1 LYRRPKRPAAAIR
14 CERAVFPLCKAADP
28 QLPFAH
34 WLRTFAD
41 VTCDIR
47 ETVRG
52 RRRIYF
58 MLIKRVIPCLD
69 VHDGNVTRGVQ
80 FGRAEAGELRNVGD
94 PVELALRYDR
104 QGADEMVFFDI
115 TATAHGRAS
124 MIDVIERSAD
134 QCFMPLT
141 VGGGIRTVD
150 DMYTMLKA
158 GADKT
163 SINSSALATPE
174 LITAGAERFGSQ
186 CIVVSIDCKKVA
198 PDRWEVFSHG
208 GRKPT
213 GLETIEWALR
223 AEALGAGEIVLN
235 SIDAD
240 GTKAGFDIEITR
252 RVSESVGIP
261 VVASGGAGKL
271 EHLAEVLKDGHA
283 DAVLAASIFH
293 FGEYTVA
300 DVKRYLKGEG
310 IHVRL

>member
-1 LYRRPKRPAAAIR
+1 
-14 CERAVFPLCKAADP
+14 
-28 QLPFAH
+28 
-34 WLRTFAD
+34 
-41 VTCDIR
+41 
-47 ETVRG
+47 
-52 RRRIYF
+52 

-69 VHDGNVTRGVQ
+69 VHDGNVTRGVR

-115 TATAHGRAS
+115 TASAHGRAS
-124 MIDVIERSAD
+124 MIEVIERSAD

-141 VGGGIRTVD
+141 VGGGIRTVE
-150 DMYTMLKA
+150 DMYAMLKA

-163 SINSSALATPE
+163 SINSSALATPD
-174 LITAGAERFGSQ
+174 LIRAGAERFGSQ
-186 CIVVSIDCKKVA
+186 CIVVSIDCKRVA

-208 GRKPT
+208 GRKET
-213 GLETIEWALR
+213 GLEAMEWALR

-240 GTKAGFDIEITR
+240 GTKAGFDLEITR
-252 RVSESVGIP
+252 RVSEAVRIP
-261 VVASGGAGKL
+261 VVASGGAGSL
-271 EHLAEVLKDGHA
+271 EHMAEVLKQGRA

-293 FGEYTVA
+293 FGEYTVG
-300 DVKRYLKGEG
+300 DVKKYLKAQG